1 MSKKNAVINQ
11 RPPQN
16 RAGYKTL
23 SQIVD
28 SNPQLL
34 LSTHLITCFKKVFSC
49 LNNLRAFLAY
59 REKQFL

>member
-1 MSKKNAVINQ
+1 NQ